1 MEMKLIIV
9 RTLRMLLMTFSLKLV
24 IIYLLLFLLLIGLQC
39 HNFYMQNRQS
49 NSIYLSPTSSNE
61 IENEIDKLKSLKA
74 TGPYSIP
81 ITILKLLKTFIS
93 IPLEMYIYIYLNVFF
108 SLLTGVVPNKFKIA
122 SVIPIFKKASHMIV
136 NNYRP
141 ISLLSIFN
149 QLLEKIVSKK
159 LTSFIINHNI
169 LYSK

>member
-93 IPLEMYIYIYLNVFF
+93 IPLECIFIYI
-108 SLLTGVVPNKFKIA
+108 
-122 SVIPIFKKASHMIV
+122 
-136 NNYRP
+136 
-141 ISLLSIFN
+141 
-149 QLLEKIVSKK
+149 
-159 LTSFIINHNI
+159 
-169 LYSK
+169 